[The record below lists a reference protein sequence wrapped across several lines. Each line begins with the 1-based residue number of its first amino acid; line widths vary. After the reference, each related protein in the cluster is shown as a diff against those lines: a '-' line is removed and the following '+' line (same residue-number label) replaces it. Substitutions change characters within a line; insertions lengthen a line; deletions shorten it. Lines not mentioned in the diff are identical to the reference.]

1 MEWRQNNYLA
11 SDDKALLGISEIV
24 ALLNELYCTKDYSSE
39 KVQKIV
45 DNSFCLGLYSDN
57 KLVGFVRIITD
68 KITLSWIKDFIIK
81 NDHRRKGLGSFLM
94 NCLLAHPDLST
105 TDMVLGTQDARGFCK
120 KFGFLCEDFMLRD
133 ANLKHFTG

>member
-24 ALLNELYCTKDYSSE
+24 ALLNELYPTEDYSSE

-45 DNSFCLGLYSDN
+45 NNSFCVGLYSDG

-68 KITLSWIKDFIIK
+68 KITLSWIKDFIIEK
-81 NDHRRKGLGSFLM
+81 DHRRKGLGSFIM
-94 NCLLAHPDLST
+94 NCLLAHPDLSE
-105 TDMVLGTQDARGFCK
+105 TDIVLGAQDARDFYK
-120 KFGFLCEDFMLRD
+120 KFGFDYENFMTRD
-133 ANLKHFTG
+133 AQS

>member
-24 ALLNELYCTKDYSSE
+24 ALLNELYHTEDYSSE

-45 DNSFCLGLYSDN
+45 NNSFCVGLYSDG

-68 KITLSWIKDFIIK
+68 KITLSWIKDFIIEK
-81 NDHRRKGLGSFLM
+81 DHRRKGLGSFIM
-94 NCLLAHPDLST
+94 NCLLAHPDLSE
-105 TDMVLGTQDARGFCK
+105 TDIVLGAQDARDFYK
-120 KFGFLCEDFMLRD
+120 KFGFDYENFMTRD
-133 ANLKHFTG
+133 AQS

>member
-24 ALLNELYCTKDYSSE
+24 ALLNELYSTEDYSSE

-45 DNSFCLGLYSDN
+45 NNSFCVGLYSDG

-68 KITLSWIKDFIIK
+68 KITLSWIKDFIIEK
-81 NDHRRKGLGSFLM
+81 DHRRKGLGSFIM
-94 NCLLAHPDLST
+94 NCLLAHPDLSE
-105 TDMVLGTQDARGFCK
+105 TDIVLGAQDARDFYK
-120 KFGFLCEDFMLRD
+120 KFGFDYENFMTRD
-133 ANLKHFTG
+133 AQS